1 MTMMV
6 RVLQTLWLSPLHHNI
21 SMKLLVSALEPSSN
35 LHLKE
40 VLKHSSDV
48 ELLGI
53 FDKNIEEGTPAHDIS
68 EMAIMGVVDAL
79 KKLRWFFKVAD
90 EMVELARDADK
101 VLLMDSSG
109 FNLPLAKKLKKAYP
123 EKEIIY
129 YILPQIWASRPKRAL
144 KLEQYCDKLLG
155 ILPFEVD
162 YYPQGKAQYVG
173 HPLLDEIDVHRNEE
187 ETKNIITFMPG
198 SRKSEITRLM
208 PIFLELRRKLGN
220 DIRPLLVI
228 PPSFSRNKIAK
239 LYKGNREFEI
249 VRNSHEALRRSEF
262 AFICSGTAT
271 LEAALIGVPFTLV
284 YIAKKLDFFIGSKLL
299 NITHVGLANI
309 ICKQHDGTLLH
320 EELLQ
325 EDVTVDNLLKAYY
338 NTDREIFAKKAE
350 ELKIYLGHGS
360 SLNVAKILMEDRC

>member
-1 MTMMV
+1 
-6 RVLQTLWLSPLHHNI
+6 
-21 SMKLLVSALEPSSN
+21 MKLLISALEPSSN

-40 VLKHSSDV
+40 VLKHTQDV
-48 ELLGI
+48 ELMGI
-53 FDKNIEEGTPAHDIS
+53 FDKSIENGTPLYDIS
-68 EMAIMGVVDAL
+68 EMAIMGVVDAI

-109 FNLPLAKKLKKAYP
+109 FNLPLAKKLKTAYP

-129 YILPQIWASRPKRAL
+129 YILPQIWASRPKRAI

-155 ILPFEVD
+155 ILPFETD

-173 HPLLDEIDVHRNEE
+173 HPLLDEIDIHRVEG
-187 ETKNIITFMPG
+187 ETKNVITFMPG
-198 SRKSEITRLM
+198 SRKSEISRLM

-228 PPSFSRNKIAK
+228 PPSFSRNKIAH

-249 VRNSHEALRRSEF
+249 VRDTHEALRRSEF

-271 LEAALIGVPFTLV
+271 LEAALIGVPFTLA
-284 YIAKKLDFFIGSKLL
+284 YIAKKVDFFIGTKLL
-299 NITHVGLANI
+299 GIKQVGLANI
-309 ICKQHDGTLLH
+309 ILTNYNNTTLH
-320 EELLQ
+320 KEILQ
-325 EDVTVDNLLKAYY
+325 EEVTVDNLLKEYY

-350 ELKIYLGHGS
+350 ELKTYLGHGS
-360 SLNVAKILMEDRC
+360 SENVAKILMDT